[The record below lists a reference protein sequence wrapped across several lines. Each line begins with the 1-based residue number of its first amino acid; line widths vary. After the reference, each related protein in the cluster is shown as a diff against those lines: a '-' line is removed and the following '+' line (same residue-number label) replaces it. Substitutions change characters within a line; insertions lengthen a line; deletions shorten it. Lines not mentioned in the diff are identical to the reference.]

1 MKRED
6 WSRFRAMPTHFHTVH
21 RWYSR
26 GRRSFNKIPKNR
38 TNDQRLSFLSSHFT
52 IHSHFT
58 LTLLFPQ
65 LLDLRKSLEHIM
77 SMNLRL
83 ILEHDTNCNRWSA
96 FFPELPGCTS
106 AGDSEEEAIANAK
119 EALSLWFEPSESNF
133 SPDSKIVEVALGW
146 LPSFLPFRQEK
157 SPEF

>member
-1 MKRED
+1 LV
-6 WSRFRAMPTHFHTVH
+6 FA
-21 RWYSR
+21 
-26 GRRSFNKIPKNR
+26 
-38 TNDQRLSFLSSHFT
+38 
-52 IHSHFT
+52 
-58 LTLLFPQ
+58 Q

-133 SPDSKIVEVALGW
+133 SPNSKIVEVALG
-146 LPSFLPFRQEK
+146 
-157 SPEF
+157 